1 MMRRSVYAVR
11 LDTVR
16 YERKLSLIAAVDSV
30 ESSHQ
35 IINTMIDIAEE
46 TGYQYEILISTRTSD
61 EENYYY
67 DEIKVV
73 SRNTR
78 KRSEGL
84 ARAVKSATGNYAF
97 IFEPSVRYSLTY
109 ADLIYGYINL
119 GTSEVL
125 VSNILGFQT
134 DVIKNVGNWRPLT
147 CGEDID
153 LMARAFDSYGVISY
167 PMGGLT
173 GLDIDDL
180 IYGKWR
186 NRIEKALAMRD
197 LVIAANLKHNN
208 IAEMAESMGIDL
220 PTYEWLISGRILSY
234 LSGIRPYE
242 KNVNNYIFIMERI
255 IESYISQD
263 YRRIDT
269 VSASP
274 YISLSNRTRKYLS
287 SVSDL
292 WTEQNTDNK
301 YPRESV

>member
-1 MMRRSVYAVR
+1 
-11 LDTVR
+11 
-16 YERKLSLIAAVDSV
+16 
-30 ESSHQ
+30 
-35 IINTMIDIAEE
+35 MIDIAEE